1 MLAPAG
7 AQFKSKSV
15 WQMLEKN
22 YQTFCALHNT
32 PVDPDLDMKE
42 KIHTIL
48 VVGVAILF
56 CHHLN
61 CGAHAQEGEFDQ
73 LRSAKMDIDD
83 FLRCAYAHCAS
94 ANIR

>member
-7 AQFKSKSV
+7 ARFKSKSV

-22 YQTFCALHNT
+22 YRTLCALHNT

-48 VVGVAILF
+48 VVGVRGRVKELPPP
-56 CHHLN
+56 
-61 CGAHAQEGEFDQ
+61 GA
-73 LRSAKMDIDD
+73 RS
-83 FLRCAYAHCAS
+83 
-94 ANIR
+94 